1 MHNHVTPG
9 PVLLQHN
16 GQYGENVQRLVGEE
30 FKAEQEI
37 APQEIKQSVH
47 QEPFI
52 VNKEI
57 AMMIRVQ
64 LMVTYLNGQCMVPAT
79 NSVLEMLE
87 KGSDEDFVRIQHPN
101 LVV

>member
-1 MHNHVTPG
+1 M
-9 PVLLQHN
+9 
-16 GQYGENVQRLVGEE
+16 GEE

-37 APQEIKQSVH
+37 VPQEIKQNVH
-47 QEPFI
+47 LEPVI
-52 VNKEI
+52 VSKEI

-87 KGSDEDFVRIQHPN
+87 KGSEGDFVQIQHLN

>member
-1 MHNHVTPG
+1 VA
-9 PVLLQHN
+9 
-16 GQYGENVQRLVGEE
+16 ED
-30 FKAEQEI
+30 FKVEQEI
-37 APQEIKQSVH
+37 AIQEIKQNVH

-64 LMVTYLNGQCMVPAT
+64 LMVMYLNGQCMAPAT
-79 NSVLEMLE
+79 NSVLVMLE
-87 KGSDEDFVRIQHPN
+87 KGSEEDFVRIQHPN

>member
-1 MHNHVTPG
+1 M
-9 PVLLQHN
+9 
-16 GQYGENVQRLVGEE
+16 GEE

-37 APQEIKQSVH
+37 VPQEIKQNVH

-57 AMMIRVQ
+57 AMMIPVQ

-87 KGSDEDFVRIQHPN
+87 KGSEEDFVQIQHLN